1 MPPFLPF
8 FPVIALPGESRNGG
22 SEARNVAPRS
32 IVRQA
37 RLIFGKSRFAGQ
49 GFDIDSEPAT

>member
-1 MPPFLPF
+1 MPTF
-8 FPVIALPGESRNGG
+8 FSGYRMPGESRNGG

-37 RLIFGKSRFAGQ
+37 RLIFGKSRCAGQ
-49 GFDIDSEPAT
+49 GFDIVWEPAT